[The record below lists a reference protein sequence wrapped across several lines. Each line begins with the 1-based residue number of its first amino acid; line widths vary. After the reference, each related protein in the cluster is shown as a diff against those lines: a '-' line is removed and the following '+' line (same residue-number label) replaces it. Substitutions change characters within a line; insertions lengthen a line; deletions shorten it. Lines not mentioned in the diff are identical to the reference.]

1 MEVDESSEIVLP
13 KVFAHRAGWARPERT
28 PEGMREQNSI
38 PRAKETLQE
47 VSGCEVDVGFTKDGV
62 AVVTHDDV
70 SRLSFEQFKKAN
82 PDHASL
88 ESWVDWFT
96 SDELKDKE
104 LYLDLKGTQQDPYRL
119 IEAVNTLGDRVSIG
133 SKDPQTVFKLLLARK
148 LLNSRAK
155 VYLQIPEP
163 VHPPT
168 AVRYAEN
175 LLTNIGI
182 RQEDLNEE
190 EKALVSE
197 LKPDGLHFYW
207 PENLAKDIISEL
219 SRHGDFYPAI
229 EAASIRRNGRLA
241 SIVPNI
247 VIFHDL
253 QRARLEH
260 FTRLA
265 KQKGY
270 EVVGGSTASPL
281 AMKRMLEW
289 GVDAVM
295 PNNPEVFINHLVP
308 PYTPTEDRTVA
319 DPADRFIHTKDVKEH
334 DLNQELH
341 SSQTDETRKKYLS
354 LAVRTKKISVIR
366 QQFGI

>member
-1 MEVDESSEIVLP
+1 MEVGESPEIIPL
-13 KVFAHRAGWARPERT
+13 KVFAHRAGWTRPERT
-28 PEGMREQNSI
+28 TEGMREQNSI

-47 VSGCEVDVGFTKDGV
+47 VSGCEVDLGFTADGV
-62 AVVTHDDV
+62 AVVTHDNV

-88 ESWVDWFT
+88 ESWVGWFAT
-96 SDELKDKE
+96 EDLKDKE

-119 IEAVNTLGDRVSIG
+119 VELINILGDRVSIG

-148 LLNSRAK
+148 LLNSQAK

-175 LLTNIGI
+175 LLTNVGI
-182 RQEDLNEE
+182 KLENLTEE
-190 EKALVSE
+190 EKTLVSD

-207 PENLAKDIISEL
+207 PENLAKDILSEL

-229 EAASIRRNGRLA
+229 EALSIRRNGRLA

-295 PNNPEVFINHLVP
+295 PNNPEVFLNHLTP
-308 PYTPTEDRTVA
+308 PYTPTEDRKAA
-319 DPADRFIHTKDVKEH
+319 DPADRFIHTKDIKEH
-334 DLNQELH
+334 ELNQELN
-341 SSQTDETRKKYLS
+341 SGQIDETRKNYLS
-354 LAVRTKKISVIR
+354 LAVRTKKVSVIR